1 MIVKSFY
8 LNSTREIIVKIV
20 KEILVLFKVNIV
32 EDAVYADYD
41 KLEIINNVSELN
53 RCVETVLSLQKN
65 EETVSFNRV
74 AFLHADES
82 LKAGINRLIK
92 LNLYHIFCE
101 DLRMKTAP
109 WGILHG
115 VRPTKIVHRFMEN
128 GLNREEVIH
137 RLQKDYEV
145 TVPKAGLITDIA
157 YLQLPFLEKARDPR
171 LISVYVGIPFCPS
184 RCLYCSFPSS
194 ILPSS
199 EITAKYLKM
208 WSKTKARSPWSADL
222 TRF

>member
-20 KEILVLFKVNIV
+20 KEILVLFKVNID
-32 EDAVYADYD
+32 ENNDCADYD
-41 KLEIINNVSELN
+41 RLEIVNDVSEDN
-53 RCVETVLSLQKN
+53 RCVKTVLSLHKGDAA
-65 EETVSFNRV
+65 VLFRRIG
-74 AFLHADES
+74 FLHADES

-101 DLRMKTAP
+101 DLQMKTAP

-128 GLNREEVIH
+128 GLNRAELIA
-137 RLQKDYEV
+137 RLKNDYEV
-145 TVPKAGLITDIA
+145 TQPKAELITDIA
-157 YLQLPFLEKARDPR
+157 YLQLPFLAKAADPR

-194 ILPSS
+194 ILPSRD
-199 EITAKYLKM
+199 ITTQYLK
-208 WSKTKARSPWSADL
+208 TL
-222 TRF
+222 TYDTHV